1 MVTRQDGDK
10 LNNVKEMSLTV
21 FSAAG
26 GVSFSTAQ
34 SYHHPYD
41 SCPITLGYK
50 KSKPKEFPELP
61 LSGFYYYLCFLSI

>member
-21 FSAAG
+21 FSARSSR
-26 GVSFSTAQ
+26 GVFHTAQ
-34 SYHHPYD
+34 NYHTIHMTPVL
-41 SCPITLGYK
+41 SPFGYK

-61 LSGFYYYLCFLSI
+61 LSGFYYYL